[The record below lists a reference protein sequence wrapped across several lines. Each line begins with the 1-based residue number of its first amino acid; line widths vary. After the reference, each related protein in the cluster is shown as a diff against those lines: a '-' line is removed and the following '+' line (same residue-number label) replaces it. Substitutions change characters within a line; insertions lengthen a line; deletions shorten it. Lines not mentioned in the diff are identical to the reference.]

1 MCCGKSLNVLF
12 GLAFYEIIAYLCNSY
27 KQQNYIAYEKDY

>member
-1 MCCGKSLNVLF
+1 MFELVFKK
-12 GLAFYEIIAYLCNSY
+12 IIVYLCNSY